1 MVPSSMTKE
10 QTMSPLRVRM
20 IEDMKLAGLAATTQ
34 EIYLQAVR
42 SLAKHYN
49 RSPEL
54 LAEEE
59 VRRYLLDVRER
70 NARGSFKTSYYG
82 IQFFYRNTLGL
93 DWALFKK
100 RSGSPS
106 RGGCRRRFPM
116 PKCGAFSARGA
127 IRDTAAVSAGFT
139 AAACGSARP
148 LLFPSPPSTRPVASC
163 ASSARA
169 TRNGSCLCPKR
180 GPRAWVVCARPTTTA
195 IRAGS
200 SPMAGEPVPSPP
212 MS

>member
-1 MVPSSMTKE
+1 
-10 QTMSPLRVRM
+10 MSPLRARM

-59 VRRYLLDVRER
+59 VRRYLLELDVRER
-70 NARGSFKTSYYG
+70 NARGSFKTSHYG
-82 IQFFYRNTLGL
+82 IQFFYRNTLGK

-100 RSGSPS
+100 RFGFPS

-116 PKCGAFSARGA
+116 PKWAAFSPRSA
-127 IRDTAAVSAGFT
+127 IRYTMAVSA
-139 AAACGSARP
+139 
-148 LLFPSPPSTRPVASC
+148 
-163 ASSARA
+163 
-169 TRNGSCLCPKR
+169 
-180 GPRAWVVCARPTTTA
+180 
-195 IRAGS
+195 
-200 SPMAGEPVPSPP
+200 
-212 MS
+212 

>member
-10 QTMSPLRVRM
+10 QTMSPLRARM

-59 VRRYLLDVRER
+59 GRRYLLDVRER
-70 NARGSFKTSYYG
+70 NARGTFQSSHYG
-82 IQFFYRNTLGL
+82 IQFFYRNSLGL

-106 RGGCRRRFPM
+106 RGGCRRHLPM
-116 PKCGAFSARGA
+116 PEGGGFSPRG
-127 IRDTAAVSAGFT
+127 G
-139 AAACGSARP
+139 
-148 LLFPSPPSTRPVASC
+148 
-163 ASSARA
+163 
-169 TRNGSCLCPKR
+169 
-180 GPRAWVVCARPTTTA
+180 
-195 IRAGS
+195 
-200 SPMAGEPVPSPP
+200 M
-212 MS
+212 

>member
-1 MVPSSMTKE
+1 
-10 QTMSPLRVRM
+10 MSPLRARM

-49 RSPEL
+49 SSPEL

-70 NARGSFKTSYYG
+70 NARGSFKTSHYG
-82 IQFFYRNTLGL
+82 IQFFYRNTLGK

-106 RGGCRRRFPM
+106 RSACRRRFPM
-116 PKCGAFSARGA
+116 PRWDAFSAA
-127 IRDTAAVSAGFT
+127 SAT
-139 AAACGSARP
+139 RSIAAASA
-148 LLFPSPPSTRPVASC
+148 
-163 ASSARA
+163 
-169 TRNGSCLCPKR
+169 
-180 GPRAWVVCARPTTTA
+180 
-195 IRAGS
+195 
-200 SPMAGEPVPSPP
+200 
-212 MS
+212 